1 MDHIEDALMATLME
15 PAALWGSSHRCL
27 SPIGDRLWSCDEA
40 IPIKVGPSG
49 WYATISVA
57 KRGGFAMKRVILYH
71 QPG

>member
-1 MDHIEDALMATLME
+1 MMST
-15 PAALWGSSHRCL
+15 SYRS
-27 SPIGDRLWSCDEA
+27 IGDRLWSCDEA

-57 KRGGFAMKRVILYH
+57 KRGGFAMKKVILYH